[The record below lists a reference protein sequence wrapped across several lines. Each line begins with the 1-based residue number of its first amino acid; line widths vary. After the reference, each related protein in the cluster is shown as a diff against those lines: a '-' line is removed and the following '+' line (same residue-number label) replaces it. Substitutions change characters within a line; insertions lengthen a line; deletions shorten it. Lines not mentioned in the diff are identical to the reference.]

1 MISATR
7 ELLAP
12 RADVWSLVAEPYHL
26 PDWWPG
32 YAGVQP
38 DRLGLAENARWEV
51 RRSAVAGL
59 LRRPGGAG
67 LLVVVRVVEGEALA
81 WRDVQQGLEM
91 GLALVPRGPD
101 RTEATA
107 WVDGPWWR
115 LLAEGARMLPREA
128 LRRLHALCQ
137 TAASL

>member
-12 RADVWSLVAEPYHL
+12 RADVWALVAEPYHL

-38 DRLGLAENARWEV
+38 DRLGLSENARWEV
-51 RRSAVAGL
+51 RRGATPGL

-67 LLVVVRVVEGEALA
+67 LLVVRRVLGGQELA
-81 WRDVQQGLEM
+81 WHDVQQGLDM
-91 GLALVPRGPD
+91 GLALASRGSD

-115 LLAEGARMLPREA
+115 LLAEGARTLPREA

>member
-12 RADVWSLVAEPYHL
+12 RADVWALVAEPYHL

-32 YAGVQP
+32 YNGVQP
-38 DRLGLAENARWEV
+38 DRRGLAEGARWHV
-51 RRSAVAGL
+51 RRGATPGF
-59 LRRPGGAG
+59 LRRPGGDG
-67 LLVVVRVVEGEALA
+67 VVVIRRVVVGLELA
-81 WRDVQQGLEM
+81 WYDIEQGLDM
-91 GLALVPRGPD
+91 GLVLASRGPE

-115 LLAEGARMLPREA
+115 LLAEGARALPRQA